1 MVLEVCAY
9 NITSCM
15 IADNARAGRIE
26 LCVNPLEG
34 GITPSFGLIEYVAEH
49 VSIPAFPMIRPRG
62 GSYVYDA
69 HELAIMKKDIL
80 KCRDMGMKGIA
91 TGIQLPDG
99 RLDADNMK
107 RLVEWAGPMEVTCHK
122 VFDVTPDA
130 FAALDVLIAAGVK
143 RVLTSGL
150 RKTAMEG
157 AELLRQLVQAAD
169 GRIIIMP
176 GGSVR
181 SSNIAQLAA
190 ATGAVE
196 FHSSGIPSIADGH
209 IANEDEVR
217 KMVNELNN
225 VK

>member
-9 NITSCM
+9 NIASCI
-15 IADNARAGRIE
+15 IAGKAGAGRIE

-34 GITPSFGLIEYVAEH
+34 GITPSFGLIEYVAEY
-49 VSIPAFPMIRPRG
+49 VPIPAFPMIRPRG
-62 GSYVYDA
+62 GSYVYDT

-80 KCRDMGMKGIA
+80 RCRDMGCKGIA

-107 RLVEWAGPMEVTCHK
+107 RLVEWAYPMQVTCHK
-122 VFDVTPDA
+122 AFDVTPDA
-130 FAALDVLIAAGVK
+130 FAALDVLIAAGVS

-150 RKTAMEG
+150 RKTALEG
-157 AELLRQLVQAAD
+157 ADLLRQLVATAD
-169 GRIIIMP
+169 GRIVIMP

-196 FHSSGIPSIADGH
+196 FHSSGILSMAMGQV
-209 IANEDEVR
+209 ANEDEVR
-217 KMVNELNN
+217 KMVNEL
-225 VK
+225 K